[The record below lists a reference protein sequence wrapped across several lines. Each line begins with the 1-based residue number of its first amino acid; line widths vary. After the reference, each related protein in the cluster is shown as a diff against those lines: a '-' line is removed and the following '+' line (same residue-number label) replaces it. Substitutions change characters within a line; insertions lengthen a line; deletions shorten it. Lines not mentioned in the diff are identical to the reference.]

1 MQKHELHEVEK
12 TVYELRLENEKLKER
27 KKVIE

>member
-1 MQKHELHEVEK
+1 MQKNELHEVEK
-12 TVYELRLENEKLKER
+12 TVYELRLENAKLKER